1 MRLSGS
7 AQVRLTS
14 TEHDEGVN
22 IRIAGAGLLIAATA
36 LAGCAG
42 QSGAAAKGTPTPQQR
57 EQAFLKFAQCMRDHG
72 IDMPDPTTD
81 SNGNLQMSRPTN
93 VKFDNQ
99 ADRKKLRTA
108 SEACRSN
115 LKGVVQQFTP
125 QQRAQLQDNLVKL
138 AQCMRSNG
146 VDMPDPNF
154 SDNPG
159 TGGGRREFFGGINR
173 NDPKVKQALQTCRT
187 KVFGGQAG
195 DGPFGGRGGGIFFG
209 GGGGRG
215 GD

>member
-1 MRLSGS
+1 MKLRM
-7 AQVRLTS
+7 V
-14 TEHDEGVN
+14 
-22 IRIAGAGLLIAATA
+22 GAGMLIAATA

-42 QSGAAAKGTPTPQQR
+42 QSGAAPKGSPTPAQR

-72 IDMPDPTTD
+72 IQMPDPTTE

-99 ADRKKLRTA
+99 ADRQKLRTA
-108 SEACRSN
+108 SDACRSN

-125 QQRAQLQDNLVKL
+125 QQRAQFQDNLLKL

-146 VDMPDPNF
+146 VNMPDPNF
-154 SDNPG
+154 SENSNNGAPG
-159 TGGGRREFFGGINR
+159 GQRGFFGGINR
-173 NDPKVKQALQTCRT
+173 NDPKVRQALQTCRT

-195 DGPFGGRGGGIFFG
+195 NGPFGNGRGGGFFF